1 MSMFMNIGIIVIA
14 LFLIMIGSFVSPTF
28 AQKFAEPH
36 YEIRGGEILDF
47 DIDSETTSLI
57 ISLDSRTRGELTITL
72 PRNLIDSKTESG
84 DSDFDILVGGLTL
97 YFFDETV
104 SPIDRTITIPFTRS
118 DNEIIV
124 SGTHIF
130 AQTTTALTKPQ
141 QIEKTIEEELQSE
154 IPEGKAKL
162 LIFSDTEWSG
172 ALQSSSFDYTE
183 VNGKHDTSVIFG
195 CESSLTR
202 EGVFGAKIQK
212 TTQDGYLRIVAIQN
226 QEIMSQGS
234 TVSQFGEILINGNCV
249 SDFENNP
256 EVGGCLI
263 ATATYGSEMA
273 PQVQQ
278 LREIRDNQ
286 LMSTESGASFM
297 TGFNPLYY
305 SFSPYIADM
314 ERENPVFKEMVK
326 IAITPM
332 LSTLSILNY
341 VDIDSESKVLGYG
354 ISLILLNG
362 MMYVGIPIIAIMKL
376 RK

>member
-1 MSMFMNIGIIVIA
+1 VNIGIIVIA
-14 LFLIMIGSFVSPTF
+14 LFLVMIGSFATPTF
-28 AQKFAEPH
+28 AQQFTEPK
-36 YEIRGGEILDF
+36 YEIRGGEILEF
-47 DIDSETTSLI
+47 NIDSETTSLI
-57 ISLDSRTRGELTITL
+57 ISLDSRTRGELIITL
-72 PRNLIDSKTESG
+72 PRNLIDSKTDSG
-84 DSDFDILVGGLTL
+84 DNNFNILVGGLTL
-97 YFFDETV
+97 HFFDETV
-104 SPIDRTITIPFTRS
+104 TPIDRTITIPFTRS
-118 DNEIIV
+118 DNEIIIT
-124 SGTHIF
+124 GTHIF

-154 IPEGKAKL
+154 ILEGKAKL

-183 VNGKHDTSVIFG
+183 VNGKRDTSIVFE
-195 CESSLTR
+195 CESSMGR
-202 EGVFGAKIQK
+202 EAVFGAKIQK

-249 SDFENNP
+249 PDFENNP

-273 PQVQQ
+273 PQVQL

-297 TGFNPLYY
+297 SGFNQLYY

-341 VDIDSESKVLGYG
+341 VEMDSEAKVLGYG

-362 MMYVGIPIIAIMKL
+362 MMYVGIPVIGIMRL

>member
-1 MSMFMNIGIIVIA
+1 
-14 LFLIMIGSFVSPTF
+14 MIGSFEAPAL
-28 AQKFAEPH
+28 AQQFAEPK
-36 YEIRGGEILDF
+36 YEIRGGEILEF
-47 DIDSETTSLI
+47 NIDSETTSLI
-57 ISLDSRTRGELTITL
+57 ISLDSRTRGELIITL
-72 PRNLIDSKTESG
+72 PRNLIDSKTDSG
-84 DSDFDILVGGLTL
+84 DNNFNILVGGLTL
-97 YFFDETV
+97 HFFDETV
-104 SPIDRTITIPFTRS
+104 TPIDRTITIPFTRS
-118 DNEIIV
+118 DNEIIIT
-124 SGTHIF
+124 GTHIF

-154 IPEGKAKL
+154 ILEGKAKL

-183 VNGKHDTSVIFG
+183 VNGKRDTSIVFG
-195 CESSLTR
+195 CESSMGR
-202 EGVFGAKIQK
+202 EAVFGAKIQK

-249 SDFENNP
+249 PDFENNP

-273 PQVQQ
+273 PQVQL

-297 TGFNPLYY
+297 SGFNQLYY

-326 IAITPM
+326 IAITPLLTS
-332 LSTLSILNY
+332 LSVMSMADSDQEIIGYGTGVILMNLGMY
-341 VDIDSESKVLGYG
+341 VAIPGMMIYG
-354 ISLILLNG
+354 IS
-362 MMYVGIPIIAIMKL
+362 KT
-376 RK
+376 RKARF